1 VSELERLAAAE
12 LMNGNLEGNRDV
24 HICAF
29 ELVGKEAFGK
39 VPAALVFIKQS
50 EVTKRDCITLTAQQT
65 S

>member
-1 VSELERLAAAE
+1 MSELERLTAAE

-24 HICAF
+24 YICAF

-39 VPAALVFIKQS
+39 VPAVLLFIKRS
-50 EVTKRDCITLTAQQT
+50 KVTKKDSLILTTQQT

>member
-1 VSELERLAAAE
+1 MSELERLAAGE

-24 HICAF
+24 YICAF

-39 VPAALVFIKQS
+39 VPAALFFIKRS
-50 EVTKRDCITLTAQQT
+50 EVTKRDSLILTTQQT

>member
-1 VSELERLAAAE
+1 VSELERLASAG

-24 HICAF
+24 YICAF

-39 VPAALVFIKQS
+39 SWLLLFIIKRS
-50 EVTKRDCITLTAQQT
+50 EATKKYSLILTTQQT